1 MANKI
6 TSQLQYFVL
15 IASVKQKEKMSS
27 LLNEYGG
34 QIINTNYANGSA
46 NVGVIAQAF
55 GIEVD
60 QKKVVITSLIE
71 SEKAQ
76 KLIEILYNEYKFS
89 QSNTGIAYTIPV
101 QGLMF

>member
-34 QIINTNYANGSA
+34 QIINTNY
-46 NVGVIAQAF
+46 
-55 GIEVD
+55 
-60 QKKVVITSLIE
+60 K
-71 SEKAQ
+71 EK
-76 KLIEILYNEYKFS
+76 
-89 QSNTGIAYTIPV
+89 
-101 QGLMF
+101 

>member
-15 IASVKQKEKMSS
+15 IANIKQKEKLSS
-27 LLNEYGG
+27 LLSEYGG
-34 QIINTNYANGSA
+34 QIMNTMYANGSA

-55 GIEVD
+55 GFEVE
-60 QKKVVITSLIE
+60 QKKVVITSLIK
-71 SEKAQ
+71 SEKA
-76 KLIEILYNEYKFS
+76 KELIEVLYNDYKFS
-89 QSNTGIAYTIPV
+89 QANTGIAYTIPV